1 MTFRKQPYIVVVLK
15 VIQANGAF
23 KCGFSDFE
31 FFHGG
36 VDEDRA
42 LVDDWADESAVQRQT
57 ETKNTKTQPTTVNN
71 FTSDGGSAIVPGCAS
86 AQYEWNTSTIRKTN
100 WAHSIF
106 QQEFSN
112 RSILKEKKNTHTPK
126 GGLKPRVQIFM
137 L

>member
-42 LVDDWADESAVQRQT
+42 LVDDWADESAVQR
-57 ETKNTKTQPTTVNN
+57 
-71 FTSDGGSAIVPGCAS
+71 
-86 AQYEWNTSTIRKTN
+86 
-100 WAHSIF
+100 
-106 QQEFSN
+106 
-112 RSILKEKKNTHTPK
+112 
-126 GGLKPRVQIFM
+126 
-137 L
+137 